1 MKKLGTILYNNRY
14 LIGVVFFAVI
24 TFFIIISALNGVMNG
39 YLVSDSET
47 AKELAKV
54 ENDKLEVHTSDDK
67 YISVDTAKENKN
79 IINEFV
85 EALNNQEY
93 EKAWDYLSDNCK
105 QEVFMNNANNF
116 LQYYV
121 SRYVPEKRIIGLD
134 LYKKY
139 KDKDIYKVSFHEDA
153 LSNGKVQTAKNS
165 DYIVVDEKEKKIGV
179 NGFIEKFEI
188 NKSEEYNNVKI
199 EVLTRSMYVEK
210 EEIRVKVTNNKQDKK
225 IHLVRTTDAYSIC
238 LQKENGAKTA
248 ASQSEIKPYYLD
260 YEPGQEQEFTIK
272 FNQRINTGN
281 PVKRLVFSGIIEDY
295 EIYQQTRQLDTTLTI
310 AINI

>member
-1 MKKLGTILYNNRY
+1 MRKLGTILYNNRY
-14 LIGVVFFAVI
+14 LIGIIFFAVL
-24 TFFIIISALNGVMNG
+24 TFFIIISALNGIMNNQFEM
-39 YLVSDSET
+39 DSKT

-54 ENDKLEVHTSDDK
+54 ENDKMEVHTSDDK
-67 YISVDTAKENKN
+67 YISVETAKENTN
-79 IINEFV
+79 IINQFV
-85 EALNNQEY
+85 DALNNQEY

-105 QEVFMNNANNF
+105 EEVFKNNANNF

-121 SRYVPEKRIIGLD
+121 SVYVPEKRMIGLD

-153 LSNGKVQTAKNS
+153 LASGKVQTANNS

-179 NGFIEKFEI
+179 NGFIDKFEL
-188 NKSEEYNNVKI
+188 NRTEEYNNVRI

-210 EEIRVKVTNNKQDKK
+210 EELRVKVTNNKADKK
-225 IHLVRTTDAYSIC
+225 IHLVRTTDSYSIC
-238 LQKENGAKTA
+238 LQKDNGAKIA
-248 ASQSEIKPYYLD
+248 ASQSEIKPYYFD

-272 FNQRINTGN
+272 FNQRLNTEN
-281 PVKRLVFSGIIEDY
+281 PVRRLVFSGIIEDY
-295 EIYQQTRQLDTTLTI
+295 ELYQQTRQLDTTLTI